1 MKHILRILLL
11 AVLVLSLALPAVAEE
26 IAFDGQ
32 VTAAYTCDVY
42 TSFTGTIGQV
52 HVAPGDKA
60 DADTVI
66 AALRTTK
73 VYAETS
79 GTVSAVL
86 VQVGDNVESITT
98 RYGAPMYIDDG
109 VHYTVSASNEGSNAY
124 DSVETHRVQPGETV
138 YLRSRSNES
147 HNGVGQITI
156 VDGSSYTVEVA
167 DGNFTSGETVNIYR
181 DAAYTESQRI
191 GRGNIANKSPEAVTA
206 AGRVVSMAV
215 KAGDTVK
222 RGDLLMETLEGGMN
236 GGNMSAQMLS
246 GVQGVVAEVLVAQG
260 DSVSEGTRIA
270 SIWPTEAMKIEALIP
285 EADLS
290 AVTVGDT
297 VEITFDWNQDD
308 VQPILGTVKSIAFA
322 KDGESTTT
330 CYTATISFT
339 PDDTV
344 RYGMNVTVVPVD

>member
-11 AVLVLSLALPAVAEE
+11 AVLAFSLALPAVAEE
-26 IAFDGQ
+26 IIFDGQ

-42 TSFTGTIGQV
+42 TSFTGIIGQV
-52 HVAPGDKA
+52 HVTPGDKA
-60 DADTVI
+60 EADTVI

-79 GTVSAVL
+79 GTVTAVL
-86 VQVGDNVESITT
+86 AQVGDNVESITT

-138 YLRSRSNES
+138 YLLSRSNES
-147 HNGVGQITI
+147 HNGVGRITI
-156 VDGSSYTVEVA
+156 VDGSSYTVEVT
-167 DGNFTSGETVNIYR
+167 DGSFTSGETVNIYR

-191 GRGNIANKSPEAVTA
+191 GRGDIANKSPEAVTA

-236 GGNMSAQMLS
+236 GGDMSAQLLA
-246 GVQGVVAEVLVAQG
+246 GIQGVVAEVLVAPG
-260 DSVSEGTRIA
+260 DSITEGMRIA
-270 SIWPTEAMKIEALIP
+270 SIWPDEAMQIEATIP
-285 EADLS
+285 EADLG
-290 AVTVGDT
+290 TVYVGKA
-297 VEITFDWNQDD
+297 VEITFDWNQDNA
-308 VQPILGTVKSIAFA
+308 QPILGTVTSISFMA
-322 KDGESTTT
+322 DSESTGT
-330 CYTATISFT
+330 CYTAVISFT
-339 PDDTV
+339 PDDAV